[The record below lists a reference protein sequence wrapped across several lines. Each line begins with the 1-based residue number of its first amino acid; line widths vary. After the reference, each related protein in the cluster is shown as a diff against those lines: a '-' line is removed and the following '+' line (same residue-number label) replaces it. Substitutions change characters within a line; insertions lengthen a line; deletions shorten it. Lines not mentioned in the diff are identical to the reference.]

1 MKTKT
6 FSRVLIGAIAIVA
19 SAGVMSAPTHHDKY
33 EGVQATEVPMLDG
46 GKTIIGQ
53 SFNYPTGAPK
63 LQTYNV
69 RINPGKPTNM
79 HKHSIPVLVQVVS
92 GQLEVDYGSK
102 GKRTIKKGE
111 AYVEAI
117 NWCHQGLA
125 AAGQPVTVQVTYL
138 GQEGADTI
146 KPTECTKLD

>member
-1 MKTKT
+1 MKTKI
-6 FSRVLIGAIAIVA
+6 FSRVLVGAVVVLA

-33 EGVQATEVPMLDG
+33 EGVQATEVPMLGG

-53 SFNYPTGAPK
+53 SFNYPTGMPK

-69 RINPGKPTNM
+69 QINAGKPTNI
-79 HKHSIPVLVQVVS
+79 HAHSIPVLVLVLS

-111 AYVEAI
+111 SYVEAI
-117 NWCHQGLA
+117 NWCHQGF
-125 AAGQPVTVQVTYL
+125 AGAGKPVIVQVSYL

-146 KPTECTKLD
+146 KPTECSKLD